1 MSISKAEI
9 LQQVKS
15 RQLTPQAGL
24 KLYRELEQAELD
36 AKALKADAAVKAP
49 VAYAEYSAAT
59 EGLTAPEIAV
69 IGMSAQIP
77 GAQNLQQMW
86 TMLSAGKDAVG
97 EVPLSRWTQDAGES
111 RTGSGKKWGAF
122 LTDIDCFDPLF
133 FEISPKE
140 AEQMDPQQR
149 LLLQES
155 WKAFEDAGYSAESL
169 NQKSCCVFI
178 GCTQGDY
185 LSETSTSDINPHSL
199 TGRSVSAIAA
209 RISYFFNLRGPSIVV
224 NTACSS
230 SLTALVM
237 ACGRLRSGSSE
248 IGLVGGISLMS
259 TQVAHTTM
267 DKVGM
272 ISPDGKCRSF
282 DRDANGIVPGEAVG
296 VVILKRL
303 DYALRDGD
311 PIHGVIRGYGVNH
324 DGKTNGLTAPSGPAQ
339 TALLR
344 DIYQNFRI
352 DPNTINYIEAHG
364 TGTKLGDPIEV
375 HALTDAFADYRVAER
390 QCAIGSIKTNIGH
403 TLEAAGLMGLIKVL
417 LCLRQQK
424 LVPSLHF
431 NQANEHIAFAG
442 SPFYV
447 NTQLQDWP
455 RIDGRPLRAGVSA
468 FGMSG
473 TNAHVVVEEPPLPNT
488 AAASAS
494 GYLPYLVVLSAKTPE
509 ALAQRVEDLD
519 QWLDKHRHDAAFSLA
534 DVAYTLQAGR
544 SHFAY
549 REAIVVRDVEEL
561 RTRLSRL
568 QKQGVNTTE
577 LVQQPAAAV
586 REAKKSAEQDLRS
599 LSRQATESSQ
609 VMRIFES
616 LADFYKQGI
625 PFDWLQLYPDRT
637 PRRIA
642 LPSYPFAKQ
651 RYWLHGAEKSDSG
664 AFGRSAHLHP
674 LLHRNTSDLSEQRYT
689 SLFTGDEFFLAD
701 HRVRSEAQIL
711 QKVLPGVVYLEMARA
726 AVLAATGRKPD
737 SKTRILFTDVAWIQP
752 IYIDQAREVHCRLY
766 EQADSRLRYEI
777 YTKNGDE
784 LATVVVHAEGTAQI
798 PESFATQSAL
808 TLDIPS
814 LRLQMPRELDAE
826 TCYQYIRS
834 AGVHHGER
842 LQGIRKVAVGEGQAL
857 AELFLPAL
865 LGSGQSDYGLHP
877 TLMDAAIQ
885 AAIGLVIGTSSDAL
899 QPSLPFAL
907 EQLEILGECEQR
919 MFAWLRFAPGGSQP
933 EKVQK
938 LDIDLCDQR
947 GKVCVSIRG
956 LSSRLLSETGI
967 RSHQQALPLHALM
980 PVWNA
985 VPAEEHAGLAPDY
998 NCRLSVVGA
1007 TELEMQA
1014 IRQVYPLA
1022 ASLPLSPAD
1031 SIDTIGRQLKSGVF
1045 DHLVFVASAS
1055 TATDWQPDGRMIQAQ
1070 NRGVLFLF
1078 RIVKALLAAGYD
1090 ERELEW
1096 TLLTFKTQ
1104 QVTEQD
1110 VSDPTHAGIHGLAGS
1125 LAKEYPHWKI
1135 RLLDLDS
1142 EQDWPL
1148 RTLFALP
1155 LEPNGQALAYRGGRN
1170 VNASREPE
1178 WFRQALIRVH
1188 PLQPAANTPALY
1200 RDGGVYVVIGGAGGI
1215 GEVWSRFMLER
1226 HQAKIVWIG
1235 RRDKDPLIQEQ
1246 LDALPIPTNVTYIAA
1261 DARDLTALEQAYREI
1276 KSIHPKIHGV
1286 VHSAIVL
1293 NDLSLA
1299 RMDEQGFTE
1308 SLSAKVNVS
1317 VCIAQVFRKEP
1328 LDFVLFFS
1336 SMQAFARAPGQSNYA
1351 AGCTFK
1357 DAFALKL
1364 AQQWPYTFSN
1374 GSSYHKPAVK
1384 VINWGYWGSIG
1395 IVNDAAYR
1403 ERRKEAGDDSIE
1415 PREGMDIL
1423 GKFIASSFRQLA
1435 PFKALTPEVVAKACG
1450 TEDITSYPRQIPAIL
1465 HEVQQRFYQ
1474 MQDQLPHAQ
1483 VEWRRLEQ
1491 EAKNAELDALLLRL
1505 LDATLQTLAL
1515 RDGKRSLPGY
1525 IQRWLQ
1531 ESLRLLDT
1539 ADGLP
1544 DRQQETLDS
1553 LWRQWDAAKANWIE
1567 NPNLKAVVILV
1578 ETCVRALPDILSG
1591 KAAATDVM
1599 FPNASM
1605 ELVEGIYRGNLVS
1618 DYFQQALADFL
1629 VTAIQQRLSEAAAAG
1644 QPVPKLRILE
1654 IGAGTGGTTATLLPR
1669 LQPFAEV
1676 IEEYCYTDLS
1686 KAFLL
1691 HAQEHYAPSCPFLS
1705 TRIFNVEKPLAEQT
1719 GEEIGVAPDRYDFV
1733 IAANVLHATKDIRNT
1748 LRNAKAALHTHGI
1761 LLLNELSQHSLLS
1774 HLTFGLLE
1782 GWWLYRDAPLRIL
1795 GSPGLYPETWVEILA
1810 EEGFSPVSLPVE
1822 HTRSLGLQ
1830 IIAAQSDGIVR
1841 QSRAPLLAAIAE
1853 KPADIEVETELKTV
1867 KTAAFNESLLREKST
1882 DYLKEQVARTLKMS
1896 PRRID
1901 SAKPLE
1907 IYGIDSILVVQLAN
1921 DLRKDFKKIS
1931 NTLFFEVQTIDALV
1945 EYFLDTQKDVLMQ
1958 LVGLQD
1964 RSVEQ
1969 TPPCQES
1976 KNNRFSL
1983 SVPASRKNPQI
1994 TDIAGAVRE
2003 QQGLNVFDVAVIGL
2017 SGRYPQADDVNQLWR
2032 QLKAGNNCISEI
2044 PAERWDWQDYFDP
2057 EKGKA
2062 GKMYTRWGGFIRDVD
2077 KFDPLF
2083 FHISPYEAEVMDP
2096 QERLFL
2102 QCAYEALQ
2110 DAGYTPENFGDDRK
2124 TGVFV
2129 GAMNSS
2135 YRGRSSHFSIANRIS
2150 YQFDFQG
2157 PSMAVDTA
2165 CSASLT
2171 ALHVAL
2177 ESLYCGTSKR
2187 AVVGGV
2193 NLILDPTHFT
2203 GLTELGMLSSGPEC
2217 KSFGAGADGFIAA
2230 EGVGAV
2236 ILKPLAQAVADRDNI
2251 YGVLKGSAIN
2261 AGGKTNGYTVPN
2273 PKAQAAMIG
2282 DALQRAG
2289 VSAADMSY
2297 IEAHGTGTALGDPI
2311 EIKALA
2317 TAFGQAPAD
2326 IAGAEQVC
2334 AIGSIKSNIGHCES
2348 AAGIAG
2354 LTKVLLQLKHRQLA
2368 PSLHSAT
2375 TNPAIE
2381 FADTPFAVQQRLT
2394 PWPRPQSGGPR
2405 VAGISSFGAG
2415 GANAHVIVEEYI
2427 ACAQDQAAQISSSL
2441 PVIVVLSAKTQDRL
2455 RIVAERLLQEIRNT
2469 PLDQGSRGFNLLNLA
2484 YTLQLGREPM
2494 EMRLGFT
2501 AASMQELEQKLDAFL
2516 AQVDGGISELEG
2528 VYLSPPKNESVS
2540 VFRADE
2546 DTAAM
2551 IDAWISKNKYS
2562 KLLEL
2567 WVLGFNIDWSRLYD
2581 AQSRPYRIS
2590 LPTYPFLKERYW
2602 HEQQAQQP
2610 TANVAEVKTGHR
2622 QSDLLSNDPGIA
2634 FTAKWEA
2641 QADIA
2646 QGEPVCH
2653 QTVLIVCN
2661 ESSIDLEQTIAD
2673 HYRDAEVIV
2682 IRLASESRRLS
2693 ANEWLCDIK
2702 DESGFTACLQGTG
2715 NIDCLYFL
2723 SLDDSNAD
2731 VTHVT
2736 DSQENNE
2743 IQLLRLVK
2751 YLTKRNRRIIDTY
2764 ILTLDNYALNNETV
2778 RPQGAG
2784 LTGLAYAIAQG
2795 NHLFALRNIDL
2806 CCHDLAQPQ
2815 RLLPVIMRE
2824 PASNQGEVVKIQA
2837 GIRYRQEF
2845 HPLTWSETGLS
2856 PIRQRGVYLILGGSG
2871 TIGQA
2876 ITRHLI
2882 KQYKARVIWLGRSA
2896 KDSVKVQDALNA
2908 FSGFAEQPLYIQA
2921 DATSRESM
2929 RQAVAD
2935 VKAEYPAIHGAIYSA
2950 LVFDAENAVDKITE
2964 TVFRQILEVKT
2975 KGGIYFYTALEHEP
2989 LDFMC
2994 YFSSGQAYAFS
3005 GAAKH
3010 SAYACG
3016 ITFQDAWVQA
3026 VRKRAAFPVGTINW
3040 GFWQSSLPPGA
3051 IPQNFACL
3059 DDREGSDCFEK
3070 FVFALQQQE
3079 PLVQALCLKP
3089 SASVLELMNYRQEA
3103 PVQAAV
3109 KKISD
3114 IDRFIRD
3121 TLADSFSNTLKAPIE
3136 KIDPNLAFAEY
3147 GMDSILGVRFVN
3159 QLNQRLNIRLNTAI
3173 IFEHS
3178 SLARLGNYVIKRYRD
3193 EIEAQAGARQETHAS
3208 GTQQA
3213 APMPEQTCRPLSA
3226 PATADI
3232 AVIGMSGKFPGAEH
3246 VEAFWNNLIQG
3257 LDGVEEYP
3265 AQYLDQANYFSAI
3278 KQAGKSYCK
3287 SGGILAERNCFD
3299 PQFFGLSPREAH
3311 SMNPHQ
3317 RLVMQEGWKAL
3328 EDAGYD
3334 PNALSGSKT
3343 AIFIGAEP
3351 TGYFHGSFTGS
3362 SDALIASRLSYHLN
3376 LSGPALVVNTGCSS
3390 SGVAIHLAC
3399 ESLRNGESDLA
3410 LAGGV
3415 NACMNQD
3422 ALINLSAADM
3432 LSSRGACAT
3441 FDASADGTIIS
3452 EGIGMVVLKR
3462 LQDAI
3467 ADGDSIDGVIC
3478 ASGINQDGASNGI
3491 TAPNG
3496 LAQEQLIADVYR
3508 KFNIDPAD
3516 ITYIEAHGTGTKL
3529 GDPVEANALVRAFK
3543 QLTEKQA
3550 YCAVGS
3556 AKAHIGHTS
3565 AAAGVIGLIKTLL
3578 SMRHRKL
3585 PALLH
3590 FNRLNPLIEF
3600 ANSPF
3605 YINAEAADWQTQPG
3619 KPRMAAINSFGHSGT
3634 NAHLVVRE
3642 HLPSTPPASNIESGE
3657 KIRLIPL
3664 SAKTESNL
3672 RSLVQAFVE
3681 RLESGSLSRVVTLE
3695 EMAYTLQTGREAM
3708 RHRVVFSARTHAEL
3722 TRKMAAFLD
3731 EEQAIAG
3738 CWQTGKDSPAQT
3750 ADDPA
3755 EEMAQRW
3762 CLGHD
3767 VDWAAAYAGKQVRR
3781 VHLPTSV
3788 FSKTEYGPQ
3797 QGSQT
3802 VQTRKSALQAQLRAQ
3817 KNDLQN
3823 LKMEALLFDLLWAS
3837 LDQMGIIYRIDG
3849 QEQSGEVAVLSIT
3862 ELADKFPGNTGRIP
3876 AFYQRWLDES
3886 IQSLIDREYL
3896 CRREGKLFSLNKN
3909 NAKLDMLWRQWDAEK
3924 PQWLENPNQRAQV
3937 NLVEACVRGLPS
3949 ILSGQKPATDIM
3961 FPNGGMEL
3969 VEGIYQS
3976 NLISDYFN
3984 EVLSDALIAA
3994 IQSRLQ
4000 ENPQAKISI
4009 LEIGAGTGGTTRG
4022 LLKQLQAFKHAIAD
4036 YCYTDL
4042 SKAFL
4047 NHAKRHYAPGNPYLS
4062 TQLLDIDRP
4071 LSEQDVPTGHF
4082 DFVIATNVL
4091 HATGNI
4097 GRTLSHARSALRSGG
4112 VLLINEMSD
4121 KSVFVHLTFGLLE
4134 GWWLYDDA
4142 ELRIPG
4148 IPGLYPESWSR
4159 VLTEAGF
4166 AAVDFPAREEHVFGQ
4181 QIIVAKNSREG
4192 VPVVDVKN
4200 AIEHNEITERK
4211 LEDFITEVLKEQ
4223 LADALQMELDDI
4235 ALDESFADYGLDSLL
4250 GINFIRTV
4258 NSRLNIDLETVVIFD
4273 YNSVLKLRD
4282 YIAGTYKAELSS
4294 LSAQT
4299 KLMAFGY
4306 KESLALPSHRVEKAQ
4321 QIGLKDLKHACP
4333 SSKPEPEQSTN
4344 KQADGE
4350 VLVKEPIAIVGMSG
4364 RFAQSPDL
4372 NEFWKNLAAG
4382 KDLVR
4387 KAFRWDLSAFFPQ
4400 SVLEDPGFCTDGGF
4414 IDDIDRFDPLFF
4426 KISGAEATYMDPQQ
4440 RLFLEA
4446 AWSALEDAGYAVD
4459 SVDEKQYGVFV
4470 GYGGS
4475 DYAHLFDKDSAP
4487 AQAFWGNSAAVIPA
4501 RISYYLNIKG
4511 PAVTV
4516 DTACSGS
4523 LVAIHQAC
4531 QTLWTQEID
4540 LALAGAV
4547 SLMCTPSFYRTGTQ
4561 AGMLSPTGRC
4571 HSFDAKA
4578 DGFIPGEGV
4587 GVVALK
4593 RLSDAIADG
4602 DHIHGIIRGSG
4613 INQDGSTNGIT
4624 APSAKSQERLERH
4637 VYERF
4642 RIDPADIQ
4650 MVEAHGTGTKL
4661 GDPIEISALN
4671 RSFRAYTNKQGYC
4684 ALGSVKTNIGHVGP
4698 AAGVA
4703 GMFKILLAMKHKK
4716 IPAAL
4721 HFQQANPEIRFKD
4734 GPFYVNTRLQDW
4746 STDNNAPRRAALSSF
4761 GFGGTN
4767 AHMVIEEAPVS
4778 GRRHSE
4784 KPAWLIVLSARSS
4797 DRLAQQVKNLL
4808 AFCTDADEPV
4818 DLGNLSYTLLMKR
4831 KHWQHRWACVAD
4843 SLESLQGLLDKW
4855 LDGKSVRQVHV
4866 AELQEQ
4872 SSREQA
4878 SLKRLGNECIEK
4890 CQLNPTVDGY
4900 VDCLDTVADL
4910 YVQGYALDFQRLFS
4924 GGHQTLS
4931 LPTYPFAREKY
4942 WVERANPKAIERAC
4956 TAVAA
4961 EETDVIA
4968 KEPVLEK
4975 EWLFVQEQWVDS
4987 PLAGTVDWKAGL
4999 NRYAG
5004 KTIWAVYTHES
5015 DSMAFTEL
5023 LSQLQE
5029 TAGLPAPLNVHLL
5042 DAGDIALSQ
5051 PLIIPDVVLF
5061 LGPASDLD
5069 PGDQPAAD
5077 DISAVYS
5084 LSRLLMRKAW
5094 EQPIRL
5100 YYLYQCR
5107 SAAPRLD
5114 CEALSGLI
5122 GTAMMENPLHSWT
5135 LIGCYDRGPEVT
5147 GLQLLVREWLAD
5159 DSIGQQSGAADSA
5172 QIFHSRAFAQV
5183 RYSGTGRQLKHR
5195 VKACFDHT
5203 AASVF
5208 QSRKTYLLLGG
5219 LGLVGEELC
5228 TELAKRYQSTLVIL
5242 SASDYGPQRQ
5252 QQCRKLEALG
5262 ATVHYYAVDATDR
5275 AALQHTYAAVKRQVG
5290 PIHGVFHLANTVE
5303 GGLIAATDWTSFQQ
5317 MGAIKTRATL
5327 HLDELTAD
5335 EPLAFFMLFSS
5346 IVAFGI
5352 RGSAG
5357 YSYACA
5363 FLNQFAEYRNRLK
5376 SQGKRAGNA
5385 ISLCWGPWTSDPVHA
5400 CKDKNRRQKI
5410 DADGFDLITIDAVF
5424 PLLERSSSQRQDMLG
5439 IWAIRDTKR
5448 AAQVMDIQTSQVSEQ
5463 TADAKALLWEA
5474 RVSAWEQQVLQGKP
5488 TPVEELA
5495 AAIDFDQI
5503 ERLEPVLLQRIHRLL
5518 FQQQD
5523 MPPPVAQSDTPV
5535 VALSKEEAFV
5545 DCRETGQDKL
5555 SYLKEAI
5562 RETASELLKLK
5573 EMDDCEAFQNYGMDS
5588 VFGVQL
5594 AIRLEKKL
5602 GREIQPKWLIDFPS
5616 IQALSEYLEQTAE
5629 LAEV

>member
-9 LQQVKS
+9 LQQVKN
-15 RQLTPQAGL
+15 RQLTPEAGL
-24 KLYRELEQAELD
+24 KLYRELEQAELG
-36 AKALKADAAVKAP
+36 AEALKAPLADAERDAVSEAP
-49 VAYAEYSAAT
+49 
-59 EGLTAPEIAV
+59 TAPEIAV
-69 IGMSAQIP
+69 IGMSGQIP
-77 GAQNLQQMW
+77 GASNLQRMW
-86 TMLSAGKDAVG
+86 ALLSEGRDAVG
-97 EVPLSRWTQDAGES
+97 EVPLSRWQQGGQETPAGS
-111 RTGSGKKWGAF
+111 AKKWGAF
-122 LTDIDCFDPLF
+122 LSDIDCFDPLF

-155 WKAFEDAGYSAESL
+155 WNAFEDAGYPAESL

-185 LSETSTSDINPHSL
+185 LSETTTSDINPHSL
-199 TGRSVSAIAA
+199 TGRSVSAMAA

-237 ACGRLRSGSSE
+237 ACERLRSGSSDM
-248 IGLVGGISLMS
+248 GLVGGISLMS
-259 TQVAHTTM
+259 TPIAHTTM

-272 ISPDGKCRSF
+272 ISADGKCRSF

-303 DYALRDGD
+303 GDALRDGD

-344 DIYQNFRI
+344 DIYKNFRI

-390 QCAIGSIKTNIGH
+390 HCAIGSIKTNIGH

-417 LCLRQQK
+417 LCLQRQK

-447 NTQLQDWP
+447 NTRLQDWP
-455 RIDGRPLRAGVSA
+455 RIDAHPLRAGVSA

-473 TNAHVVVEEPPLPNT
+473 TNAHVVVEQPPLRNT
-488 AAASAS
+488 AAAAS
-494 GYLPYLVVLSAKTPE
+494 DHLPYLIVLSAKTPE
-509 ALAQRVEDLD
+509 ALAQRVEDLE
-519 QWLDKHRHDAAFSLA
+519 QWLDTHRHDAAFSLA

-549 REAIVVRDVEEL
+549 REAIVAGNVEEL
-561 RTRLSRL
+561 ITRLSVL

-577 LVQQPAAAV
+577 PAQQPAAAI
-586 REAKKSAEQDLRS
+586 RAAKKSAEDDLCS
-599 LSRQATESSQ
+599 LAQRATEPSRIG
-609 VMRIFES
+609 RIFES

-625 PFDWLQLYPDRT
+625 ALDWLKLYPERT

-651 RYWLHGAEKSDSG
+651 RYWLHVAEKVDACAVG
-664 AFGRSAHLHP
+664 QSAYLHP
-674 LLHRNTSDLSEQRYT
+674 LLHENTSDLSEQRYT
-689 SLFTGDEFFLAD
+689 SLFTGNEFFLAD
-701 HRVRSEAQIL
+701 HQVLGDARIL

-726 AVLAATGRKPD
+726 ALLAATGRKPD
-737 SKTRILFTDVAWIQP
+737 SKIRIVFTDIVWVQP
-752 IYIDQAREVHCRLY
+752 IYIDQARKVHCRLY
-766 EQADSRLRYEI
+766 EQADSRLHYEI
-777 YTKNGDE
+777 YTKTGDE
-784 LATVVVHAEGTAQI
+784 PAAVVVHAEGTAKI
-798 PESFATQSAL
+798 LGSFDAQSGL

-814 LRLQMPRELDAE
+814 LRLQMSRELDAE
-826 TCYQYIRS
+826 TCYQHIRS

-842 LQGIRKVAVGEGQAL
+842 LQGIRNVAVGEGQAL
-857 AELFLPAL
+857 ADLFLPAL
-865 LGSGQSDYGLHP
+865 LGGEQSVYGLHP

-885 AAIGLVIGTSSDAL
+885 AAIGLVIGTNSEAL

-907 EQLEILGECEQR
+907 EHLDILGECEPH
-919 MFAWLRFAPGGSQP
+919 MSAWLRFASGGSSSD
-933 EKVQK
+933 KVQK
-938 LDIDLCDQR
+938 LDIDLCDLQ

-956 LSSRLLSETGI
+956 LSSRLVSERKTADI
-967 RSHQQALPLHALM
+967 RLPQSALPLHALM

-985 VPAEEHAGLAPDY
+985 VPADEHAGLEPDY
-998 NCRLSVVGA
+998 NRRLLVIGA
-1007 TELEMQA
+1007 TEIEMQA
-1014 IRQVYPLA
+1014 IRKVYPLA
-1022 ASLPLSPAD
+1022 ASLPLSAAD
-1031 SIDTIGRQLKSGVF
+1031 SIDKIGRRLKDEVF
-1045 DHLVFVASAS
+1045 DHLVFVAPANIS
-1055 TATDWQPDGRMIQAQ
+1055 TDWQPDSGMIQAQ
-1070 NRGVLFLF
+1070 NQGVLFLF
-1078 RIVKALLAAGYD
+1078 RIIKALLAGGYD

-1110 VSDPTHAGIHGLAGS
+1110 VTDPTHAGIHGLVGS
-1125 LAKEYPHWKI
+1125 LAREYPHWKI
-1135 RLLDLDS
+1135 RLLDLES

-1148 RTLFALP
+1148 QTLFALP
-1155 LEPNGQALAYRGGRN
+1155 LEPNGQALAYRGN
-1170 VNASREPE
+1170 ANASREPE
-1178 WFRQALIRVH
+1178 WFRLALIRVH
-1188 PLQPAANTPALY
+1188 PLQPSASTPSLY
-1200 RDGGVYVVIGGAGGI
+1200 QDGGVYVVIGGAGGI
-1215 GEVWSRFMLER
+1215 GEVWSRFMFER
-1226 HQAKIVWIG
+1226 HRAKIVWIG
-1235 RRDKDPLIQEQ
+1235 RREKDQAIQQQ
-1246 LDALPIPTNVTYIAA
+1246 LDALPIPANVTYIAA
-1261 DARDLTALEQAYREI
+1261 DARDVAALEQAYREI

-1293 NDLSLA
+1293 NDLSLI
-1299 RMDEQGFTE
+1299 RMDEPGFTE
-1308 SLSAKVNVS
+1308 SLSAKVDVS
-1317 VCIAQVFRKEP
+1317 VCIAQVFRKER

-1374 GSSYHKPAVK
+1374 GSTYHKPVVK

-1415 PREGMDIL
+1415 PQEGMDIL
-1423 GKFIASSFRQLA
+1423 GKFIAGPFRQLA

-1450 TEDITSYPRQIPAIL
+1450 TEDITAYPRHIPAIL
-1465 HEVQQRFYQ
+1465 SKAQQRFYETQ
-1474 MQDQLPHAQ
+1474 NQLPHAQ

-1505 LDATLQTLAL
+1505 LDATLQALAL
-1515 RDGKRSLPGY
+1515 RDGKRPLPRY
-1525 IQRWLQ
+1525 FQRWLQ

-1539 ADGLP
+1539 ATGLP
-1544 DRQQETLDS
+1544 SGQQETLDS
-1553 LWRQWDAAKANWIE
+1553 LWRQWDTAKANWIE

-1591 KAAATDVM
+1591 KVAATDVM

-1644 QPVPKLRILE
+1644 QPAPKLRILE

-1669 LQPFAEV
+1669 LQPFAAV

-1691 HAQEHYAPSCPFLS
+1691 HAQEHYAPGRPFLS
-1705 TRIFNVEKPLAEQT
+1705 TRIFNVEKPLAEQV
-1719 GEEIGVAPDRYDFV
+1719 GEDLGVAPDRYDFV

-1761 LLLNELSQHSLLS
+1761 LLLNELSQHTLLS

-1782 GWWLYRDAPLRIL
+1782 GWWLYQDAPLRIL
-1795 GSPGLYPETWVEILA
+1795 GSPGLYPETWLELLA
-1810 EEGFSPVSLPVE
+1810 EEGFSPISLPVE
-1822 HTRSLGLQ
+1822 HARSLGLQ
-1830 IIAAQSDGIVR
+1830 IIAAQSDGVVR

-1853 KPADIEVETELKTV
+1853 KSADIAVETELKTV
-1867 KTAAFNESLLREKST
+1867 KTAAFNASLLREKST

-1896 PRRID
+1896 PRQID

-1945 EYFLDTQKDVLMQ
+1945 EHFLDTQKEVLMQ

-1964 RSVEQ
+1964 RPVEQ
-1969 TPPCQES
+1969 TPLGRES
-1976 KNNRFSL
+1976 KNSRFGQSL
-1983 SVPASRKNPQI
+1983 PTVQNQQVTSAV
-1994 TDIAGAVRE
+1994 GAVRE

-2017 SGRYPQADDVNQLWR
+2017 SGRYPQADDVNQLWQ

-2062 GKMYTRWGGFIRDVD
+2062 GKMYTRWGGFVRDVD
-2077 KFDPLF
+2077 KFDPQF
-2083 FHISPYEAEVMDP
+2083 FHISPIEAEVMDP

-2193 NLILDPTHFT
+2193 NLILDPAHFT

-2236 ILKPLAQAVADRDNI
+2236 ILKPLAQAIADRDTI

-2273 PKAQAAMIG
+2273 PKAQAVMVG

-2289 VSAADMSY
+2289 VSAADIGY

-2311 EIKALA
+2311 EIKALG
-2317 TAFGQAPAD
+2317 TAFGKSPAD
-2326 IAGAEQVC
+2326 SAAAKQAC

-2354 LTKVLLQLKHRQLA
+2354 LTKVLLQLKYRQLVA
-2368 PSLHSAT
+2368 SLHSAT

-2381 FADTPFAVQQRLT
+2381 FADTPFVVQQRLM

-2427 ACAQDQAAQISSSL
+2427 PVEQDRAAQL
-2441 PVIVVLSAKTQDRL
+2441 APAQPVIIVLSAKTEDRL
-2455 RIVAERLLQEIRNT
+2455 RIVVERLLQQIRNT
-2469 PLDQGSRGFNLLNLA
+2469 PIDQGSRGFNLLNLV

-2494 EMRLGFT
+2494 ETRLGFT

-2516 AQVDGGISELEG
+2516 TQADGGISELEG
-2528 VYLSPPKNESVS
+2528 VYLSPAKNESVS

-2551 IDAWISKNKYS
+2551 IDAWIGKNKYS

-2567 WVLGFNIDWSRLYD
+2567 WVLGFNIDWNRLYD
-2581 AQSRPYRIS
+2581 AQSHPYRIS

-2602 HEQQAQQP
+2602 HEQQTQQP
-2610 TANVAEVKTGHR
+2610 KVAVAKAEPQQADAVKQG
-2622 QSDLLSNDPGIA
+2622 PGIA
-2634 FTAKWEA
+2634 FTAKWQA

-2646 QGEPVCH
+2646 QSEPVCH

-2661 ESSIDLEQTIAD
+2661 ASSIHLEQTIAD
-2673 HYRDAEVIV
+2673 YYRDAEVIL
-2682 IRLASESRRLS
+2682 IRLANESRRLS

-2702 DESGFTACLQGTG
+2702 DESGFAACLQGVG
-2715 NIDCLYFL
+2715 SIDCLYFL
-2723 SLDDSNAD
+2723 ALDDSKAD
-2731 VTHVT
+2731 IMDLA
-2736 DSQENNE
+2736 DSQEYNE

-2751 YLTKRNRRIIDTY
+2751 YLTKHKAELSGSSAQTKLMPFGYNQRTINTY
-2764 ILTLDNYALNNETV
+2764 ILTLNNYALNNEAV
-2778 RPQGAG
+2778 LPQGAG

-2795 NHLFALRNIDL
+2795 NHVFALRNIDL
-2806 CCHDLAQPQ
+2806 CYHDLAQPQ

-2824 PASNQGEVVKIQA
+2824 PASNRGEVIKIQA
-2837 GIRYRQEF
+2837 GVRYRQEF

-2882 KQYKARVIWLGRSA
+2882 KQYKAQVIWLGRSA
-2896 KDSVKVQDALNA
+2896 KSSVKVQEALHE
-2908 FSGFAEQPLYIQA
+2908 FSGFAEQPVYIQA

-2935 VKAEYPAIHGAIYSA
+2935 LKAEYPAIHGAIYSA
-2950 LVFDAENAVDKITE
+2950 LVFDAENAVDKTTE

-2975 KGGIYFYTALEHEP
+2975 KGGIYFYAALEHEP

-3016 ITFQDAWVQA
+3016 ITFQDAWVLA

-3040 GFWQSSLPPGA
+3040 GFWKSSLPPDA
-3051 IPQNFACL
+3051 VPQNFACL
-3059 DDREGSDCFEK
+3059 DDQEGCDCFEK

-3079 PLVQALCLKP
+3079 LLAQALCLKP
-3089 SASVLELMNYRQEA
+3089 SASVLELMNYRQQA

-3109 KKISD
+3109 NKISD
-3114 IDRFIRD
+3114 IDRYIRD
-3121 TLADSFSNTLKAPIE
+3121 TLTDSFSNTLKAPIE

-3159 QLNQRLNIRLNTAI
+3159 RLNQRLNIRLNTAI
-3173 IFEHS
+3173 IFEYS
-3178 SLARLGNYVIKRYRD
+3178 SLARLGSYLIKRYRD
-3193 EIEAQAGARQETHAS
+3193 DIEAQVGARQAVDEVAAPVP
-3208 GTQQA
+3208 QQA
-3213 APMPEQTCRPLSA
+3213 GRPVSV

-3232 AVIGMSGKFPGAEH
+3232 AVIGMSGQFPRAEH

-3257 LDGVEEYP
+3257 VDGVQEYP
-3265 AQYLDQANYFSAI
+3265 AQYLDQAHYFSAV
-3278 KQAGKSYCK
+3278 KQPGKSYCK
-3287 SGGILAERNCFD
+3287 AGGILAERNCFD
-3299 PQFFGLSPREAH
+3299 PQFFSLSPREAH

-3334 PNALSGSKT
+3334 PTALSGSKT

-3410 LAGGV
+3410 LVGGV

-3441 FDASADGTIIS
+3441 FDEAADGTIIS

-3496 LAQEQLIADVYR
+3496 LAQEHLITDVYR

-3605 YINAEAADWQTQPG
+3605 YINAETADWQPQPE

-3634 NAHLVVRE
+3634 NVHLVVRE
-3642 HLPSTPPASNIESGE
+3642 YLPSKSAAGNAESGE
-3657 KIRLIPL
+3657 EIRLIPL

-3672 RSLVQAFVE
+3672 RSLVQAFVDW
-3681 RLESGSLSRVVTLE
+3681 LEDGSLSRTVTLE

-3708 RHRVVFSARTHAEL
+3708 RHRVIFSARTFSEL
-3722 TRKMAAFLD
+3722 TRKMAVFLNG
-3731 EEQAIAG
+3731 ELAIVG
-3738 CWQTGKDSPAQT
+3738 CWQTGKDSPAQ
-3750 ADDPA
+3750 AAGDPA
-3755 EEMAQRW
+3755 EETAQRW
-3762 CLGHD
+3762 CLGQE
-3767 VDWAAAYAGKQVRR
+3767 VDWAAAYAGKQVSR

-3788 FSKTEYGPQ
+3788 FTKTEYGPQ
-3797 QGSQT
+3797 QTSQPAEA
-3802 VQTRKSALQAQLRAQ
+3802 RKSELQAQLRAQ

-3837 LDQMGIIYRIDG
+3837 LHATGIISRLDG
-3849 QEQSGEVAVLSIT
+3849 QQQSGELALLSMA
-3862 ELADKFPGNTGRIP
+3862 ELADKSLGNANRIP

-3886 IQSLIDREYL
+3886 IQSLIDKEYL
-3896 CRREGKLFSLNKN
+3896 CRRAGKLFSLNKN
-3909 NAKLDMLWRQWDAEK
+3909 NAKLDALWRQWNDEK

-3937 NLVEACVRGLPS
+3937 NLVEACVRGLPG
-3949 ILSGQKPATDIM
+3949 ILRGQKPATDIM

-3984 EVLSDALIAA
+3984 EVLTDALITA
-3994 IQSRLQ
+3994 IQARLQ
-4000 ENPQAKISI
+4000 ENPKATISI

-4036 YCYTDL
+4036 YRYTDL

-4071 LSEQDVPTGHF
+4071 LSEQDIPTGHF

-4097 GRTLSHARSALRSGG
+4097 RRTLGHARSALRPDG

-4148 IPGLYPESWSR
+4148 IPGLYPDSWSR
-4159 VLTEAGF
+4159 ILTEAGF
-4166 AAVDFPAREEHVFGQ
+4166 ASVDFPARAEHVFGQ
-4181 QIIVAKNSREG
+4181 QIIIAKNSRAG
-4192 VPVVDVKN
+4192 GLAADGKN
-4200 AIEHNEITERK
+4200 ATGHSEAPERIV
-4211 LEDFITEVLKEQ
+4211 EDFITEVLKEQ
-4223 LADALQMELDDI
+4223 LADALQMELEDI
-4235 ALDESFADYGLDSLL
+4235 AMDASFADYGLDSLL
-4250 GINFIRTV
+4250 GINFIRTL
-4258 NSRLNIDLETVVIFD
+4258 NGRLKLDLETVVIFD

-4282 YIAGTYKAELSS
+4282 YIAEIYKDSPGLSS
-4294 LSAQT
+4294 
-4299 KLMAFGY
+4299 
-4306 KESLALPSHRVEKAQ
+4306 SLAGKAQ
-4321 QIGLKDLKHACP
+4321 KIGLKDIETACS
-4333 SSKPEPEQSTN
+4333 SSKPEREQTLH

-4350 VLVKEPIAIVGMSG
+4350 AFIKEPIAIVGISG
-4364 RFAQSPDL
+4364 RFAQSPNL
-4372 NEFWKNLAAG
+4372 NAFWQNLAAG

-4387 KAFRWDLSAFFPQ
+4387 KAFRWDLSEFFPQ
-4400 SVLEDPGFCTDGGF
+4400 SVVDDPDFCTDGGF

-4440 RLFLEA
+4440 RLFLES

-4459 SVDEKQYGVFV
+4459 SVDEKPYGVFL

-4475 DYAHLFDKDSAP
+4475 DYAHLFDKESAP
-4487 AQAFWGNSAAVIPA
+4487 AQAFWGNSAAIIPA

-4531 QTLWTQEID
+4531 QTLWTREID

-4547 SLMCTPSFYRTGTQ
+4547 SLMCTPSFYQTGTQ

-4624 APSAKSQERLERH
+4624 APSAKSQEGLERY

-4642 RIDPADIQ
+4642 GIDPADIQ

-4661 GDPIEISALN
+4661 GDPIEIKALT
-4671 RSFRAYTNKQGYC
+4671 RSFRAYTDKQDYC

-4716 IPAAL
+4716 IPASL

-4734 GPFYVNTRLQDW
+4734 GPFYVNTRLQEW

-4778 GRRHSE
+4778 GHRHSE

-4797 DRLAQQVKNLL
+4797 DQLAQQVKNLL
-4808 AFCTDADEPV
+4808 ESCTEADEQGKPV

-4831 KHWQHRWACVAD
+4831 KHWQNRWACVAD
-4843 SLESLQGLLDKW
+4843 SPESLLVMLEKW
-4855 LDGKSVRQVHV
+4855 LDNKRVRQIHV
-4866 AELQEQ
+4866 AQLQEERI
-4872 SSREQA
+4872 REQA
-4878 SLKRLGNECIEK
+4878 ALKLLGNECIEK
-4890 CQLNPTVDGY
+4890 CLHSQTVDGY
-4900 VDCLDTVADL
+4900 VECLDTVADL
-4910 YVQGYALDFQRLFS
+4910 YVQGYALDFHRLFAQ
-4924 GGHQTLS
+4924 GHQTLS
-4931 LPTYPFAREKY
+4931 LPTYPFARENY
-4942 WVERANPKAIERAC
+4942 WVQRAC
-4956 TAVAA
+4956 TAVAE

-4968 KEPVLEK
+4968 KESAPAK
-4975 EWLFVQEQWVDS
+4975 EWLFVQEHWVDS
-4987 PLAGTVDWKAGL
+4987 PIAETVDWKAGL

-5004 KTIWAVYTHES
+5004 KTIWAVYTHEH
-5015 DSMAFTEL
+5015 DRIAFAEL
-5023 LSQLQE
+5023 LNQLQE
-5029 TAGLPAPLNVHLL
+5029 VAGLCSPLNVQLL
-5042 DAGDIALSQ
+5042 SAQDMALNHRSA
-5051 PLIIPDVVLF
+5051 IPDVVLF
-5061 LGPASDLD
+5061 LGPATDLD
-5069 PGDQPAAD
+5069 PAGQFAAD
-5077 DISAVYS
+5077 DISALYR
-5084 LSRLLMRKAW
+5084 LSQFLMRKAW

-5100 YYLYQCR
+5100 YYLYQ
-5107 SAAPRLD
+5107 SGSDSPRLD

-5122 GTAMMENPLHSWT
+5122 GTAMMENPQHSWT
-5135 LIGCYDRGPEVT
+5135 LIGCYDGLPELT

-5159 DSIGQQSGAADSA
+5159 DKTGQQNDSANGA
-5172 QIFHSRAFAQV
+5172 QIFHSRAFPQV
-5183 RYSGTGRQLKHR
+5183 RYNGAGRQLKHR
-5195 VKACFDHT
+5195 VQAAFDNT
-5203 AASVF
+5203 LSPVF
-5208 QSRKTYLLLGG
+5208 QPRKTYLLLGG
-5219 LGLVGEELC
+5219 LGLIGEGLC
-5228 TELAKRYQSTLVIL
+5228 SELAKRYQSTLLIL
-5242 SASDYGPQRQ
+5242 SRSDYDPKRQ
-5252 QQCRKLEALG
+5252 EQCRQLEALG
-5262 ATVHYYAVDATDR
+5262 ATVHYYSVDATDR
-5275 AALQHTYAAVKRQVG
+5275 AALQQTYAAIKQQVG

-5303 GGLIAATDWTSFQQ
+5303 GGLIAGMDWESCRQ
-5317 MGAIKTRATL
+5317 MGAIKTCATL

-5363 FLNQFAEYRNRLK
+5363 FLNQFAGYRNRLK
-5376 SQGKRAGNA
+5376 NQGKRAGNTL
-5385 ISLCWGPWTSDPVHA
+5385 SLCWGPWTSDPVHA
-5400 CKDKNRRQKI
+5400 GKDKNRRQKI

-5424 PLLERSSSQRQDMLG
+5424 PLLNRCPAQQQDMLG
-5439 IWAIRDTKR
+5439 IWAVRDRAR
-5448 AAQVMDIQTSQVSEQ
+5448 AAQVMDIRTDPLAEQ
-5463 TADAKALLWEA
+5463 ASDTAVDAKASLWEA
-5474 RVSAWEQQVLQGKP
+5474 RVSAWEQQALQGKP
-5488 TPVEELA
+5488 VPVEVLA
-5495 AAIDFDQI
+5495 EAIDFDEIKQ
-5503 ERLEPVLLQRIHRLL
+5503 LEPALVQRIHRLL
-5518 FQQQD
+5518 FNEQPMPLSVEQVDAPLAAPAEEKHRPDCLDTQQD
-5523 MPPPVAQSDTPV
+5523 P
-5535 VALSKEEAFV
+5535 
-5545 DCRETGQDKL
+5545 L
-5555 SYLKEAI
+5555 SYLKATI
-5562 RETASELLKLK
+5562 KAVASELLKLN
-5573 EMDDCEAFQNYGMDS
+5573 EMDDREAFQNYGMDS

-5602 GREIQPKWLIDFPS
+5602 GLEIQPKWLIDFPS
-5616 IQALSEYLEQTAE
+5616 IQALSEHLIGQQAE
-5629 LAEV
+5629 FTDA